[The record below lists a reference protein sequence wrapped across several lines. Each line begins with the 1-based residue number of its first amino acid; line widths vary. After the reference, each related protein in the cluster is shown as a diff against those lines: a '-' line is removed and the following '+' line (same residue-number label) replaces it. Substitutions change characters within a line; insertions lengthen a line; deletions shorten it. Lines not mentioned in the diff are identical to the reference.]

1 MNKQQRDNR
10 YAKVF
15 FKNIFEHSA
24 SKIISRGL
32 LQGISMAVGF
42 LTCTLLAVSVT
53 GTFNTFSS
61 GNLLKSA
68 DINANFATL
77 KTAIETVEP
86 SPSGTIVAFGG
97 TTPPAGWLLCNGQ
110 TVSRS
115 TYSSLYAVVGNSFG
129 SGDGS
134 TTFHLPDLRGRFLRG
149 LDGTAGNDPDSGSSS
164 NSGADGKR
172 YAVNGG
178 NTGNLIGS
186 VQASDL
192 KNHIHNVYIDWDGNS
207 TSTYNQYLAGS
218 DWHGIGSPRNS
229 NLPFLSTGGNP
240 GSETRPVNVYVN
252 FIIKY

>member
-77 KTAIETVEP
+77 KTAIETIES

-149 LDGTAGNDPDSGSSS
+149 LDGTANIDPDKASRTAM
-164 NSGADGKR
+164 NS
-172 YAVNGG
+172 GG

-186 VQASDL
+186 IQTDAFQGH
-192 KNHIHNVYIDWDGNS
+192 KHRMTYHN
-207 TSTYNQYLAGS
+207 
-218 DWHGIGSPRNS
+218 
-229 NLPFLSTGGNP
+229 NP
-240 GSETRPVNVYVN
+240 GGSEMPGANTVGGSSDTTMSGVVISDGTNGTPRTANETRPVNAYVN
-252 FIIKY
+252 YIIKQ